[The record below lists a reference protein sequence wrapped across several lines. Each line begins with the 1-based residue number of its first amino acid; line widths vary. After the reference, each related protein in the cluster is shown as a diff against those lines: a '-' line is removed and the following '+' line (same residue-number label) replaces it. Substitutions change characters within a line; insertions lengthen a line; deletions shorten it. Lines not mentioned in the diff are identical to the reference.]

1 MILHPMSSKACR
13 QPDGSYRVA
22 SLHEHGPGVVVHGL
36 YDGTRAVSPHRW
48 RVMELMK
55 VHDHRAG
62 GLVSGVVIAD

>member
-1 MILHPMSSKACR
+1 MTLRPMSSKAR
-13 QPDGSYRVA
+13 LQPDGTYRVA
-22 SLHEHGPGVVVHGL
+22 SLHERGPGVAVHGL
-36 YDGTRAVSPHRW
+36 YDDTRAVSPHRW

>member
-1 MILHPMSSKACR
+1 MSITPMPSKARR

-22 SLHEHGPGVVVHGL
+22 PLIERGPGVTVHGL
-36 YDGTRAVSPHRW
+36 YDGTRAVFPHRW
-48 RVMELMK
+48 RVMQLMK